1 METLNVDLADRSYPI
16 YIGSGVIG
24 QTELF
29 LPHLVQP
36 KIAVVTN
43 EVVAPILLSN
53 FVKGLRGEGIQVT
66 EIVLPDG
73 EQHKNWQTLNRVF
86 DSLIKGNCERSTTL
100 VALGG
105 GVIGD
110 MTGFAAACY
119 QRGTP
124 FFQVPTTLLSQVDS
138 SVGGKTAINHPSG
151 KNMIGAFYQPKLVL
165 ADPDTL
171 ESLSER
177 ELRSGLAEVIKY
189 GLIRDLP
196 MLEWLERHLDDLLRR
211 DRDALEKAVFHSCR
225 NKAEIVSSDER
236 EQGMRAL
243 LNFGHTF
250 GHAIEAGMGYGNWS
264 HGEAVAAGSMM
275 AIELSHMLGWLDKC
289 DVERAEALFSRA
301 GLPTVGPALG
311 VHRYLELMQ
320 HDKKVQ
326 NGVLRLVLL
335 EKLGSA
341 VVSDRASLA
350 EIERAINARVRC
362 G

>member
-1 METLNVDLADRSYPI
+1 METLNVALADRSYPVH
-16 YIGSGVIG
+16 IGSGIVR
-24 QTELF
+24 QTDLM
-29 LPHLVQP
+29 LAHLVQP

-43 EVVAPILLSN
+43 EVVAPVLLNGFSQR
-53 FVKGLRGEGIQVT
+53 FRDAGVQVV

-73 EQHKNWQTLNRVF
+73 EQHKNWQTLNFIF
-86 DSLIKGNCERSTTL
+86 DELIKNSCERDTTL

-105 GVIGD
+105 GVVGD

-119 QRGTP
+119 QRGAP
-124 FFQVPTTLLSQVDS
+124 FFQIPTTLLSQVDS
-138 SVGGKTAINHPSG
+138 SVGGKTAINHPLA

-171 ESLSER
+171 DSLSDR

-196 MLEWLERHLDDLLRR
+196 LLEWLEHQLDDLLLRNAG
-211 DRDALEKAVFHSCR
+211 ALEKAVFQSCR

-236 EQGMRAL
+236 EHGVRAL

-250 GHAIEAGMGYGNWS
+250 GHAIEAGVGYGNWS

-289 DVERAEALFSRA
+289 DVERAEAIFNRA
-301 GLPTVGPALG
+301 GLPTYGPALG
-311 VHRYLELMQ
+311 ASRYLELMQ

-335 EKLGSA
+335 EKLGSG
-341 VVSDRASLA
+341 VVSDRASSA
-350 EIERAINARVRC
+350 QIERAINARVRRA
-362 G
+362 

>member
-1 METLNVDLADRSYPI
+1 MSM
-16 YIGSGVIG
+16 
-24 QTELF
+24 
-29 LPHLVQP
+29 H
-36 KIAVVTN
+36 
-43 EVVAPILLSN
+43 
-53 FVKGLRGEGIQVT
+53 
-66 EIVLPDG
+66 
-73 EQHKNWQTLNRVF
+73 H
-86 DSLIKGNCERSTTL
+86 
-100 VALGG
+100 
-105 GVIGD
+105 
-110 MTGFAAACY
+110 
-119 QRGTP
+119 
-124 FFQVPTTLLSQVDS
+124 
-138 SVGGKTAINHPSG
+138 
-151 KNMIGAFYQPKLVL
+151 
-165 ADPDTL
+165 
-171 ESLSER
+171 
-177 ELRSGLAEVIKY
+177 
-189 GLIRDLP
+189 
-196 MLEWLERHLDDLLRR
+196 EWLALVEISGPFLAVPVLKEAFPQGLEELDAAKRKRLRQAY
-211 DRDALEKAVFHSCR
+211 DEWRDALEKAVFHSCR

-301 GLPTVGPALG
+301 GLPTFGPALG

>member
-1 METLNVDLADRSYPI
+1 METLNVALGERSYPI
-16 YIGSGVIG
+16 YIGSGGIK

-29 LPHLVQP
+29 LAHLVQP
-36 KIAVVTN
+36 KVAVVTN
-43 EVVAPILLSN
+43 DVVAPIMLTEL
-53 FVKGLRGEGIQVT
+53 VRKLRDEGVEVT

-73 EQHKNWQTLNRVF
+73 EQHKNWQTLNLVF
-86 DSLIKGNCERSTTL
+86 DSLIKNKCERSTTL

-119 QRGTP
+119 QRGVP
-124 FFQVPTTLLSQVDS
+124 FFQIPTTLLSQVDS
-138 SVGGKTAINHPSG
+138 SVGGKTAINHPDG
-151 KNMIGAFYQPKLVL
+151 KNMIGAFYQPRLVL

-171 ESLSER
+171 GSLSER

-211 DRDALEKAVFHSCR
+211 DPGALEKAVFHSCR

-236 EQGMRAL
+236 EHGVRAL

-250 GHAIEAGMGYGNWS
+250 GHAIEAGVGYGNWS

-289 DVERAEALFSRA
+289 DVERAEAIFNRA
-301 GLPTVGPALG
+301 GLPTYGPALG
-311 VHRYLELMQ
+311 ASRYLELMQ

-341 VVSDRASLA
+341 VVSDRASPA
-350 EIERAINARVRC
+350 QIERAINARVRRA
-362 G
+362 

>member
-1 METLNVDLADRSYPI
+1 METLNVALGERSYPV
-16 YIGSGVIG
+16 YIGSGVIK
-24 QTELF
+24 QTEL
-29 LPHLVQP
+29 LLAHLVQP
-36 KIAVVTN
+36 KVAVVTN
-43 EVVAPILLSN
+43 DVVAPIMLTEL
-53 FVKGLRGEGIQVT
+53 VRKLRDEGVEVT

-73 EQHKNWQTLNRVF
+73 EQHKNWQTLNLVF
-86 DSLIKGNCERSTTL
+86 DSLIKNKCERNTTL

-105 GVIGD
+105 GVVGD

-119 QRGTP
+119 QRGAP
-124 FFQVPTTLLSQVDS
+124 FFQIPTTLLSQVDS
-138 SVGGKTAINHPSG
+138 SVGGKTAINHPDG
-151 KNMIGAFYQPKLVL
+151 KNMIGAFYQPRLVL

-171 ESLSER
+171 GSLSER

-211 DRDALEKAVFHSCR
+211 DQGALEKAVFHSCR

-236 EQGMRAL
+236 EHGVRAL

-250 GHAIEAGMGYGNWS
+250 GHAIEAGVGYGNWS

-289 DVERAEALFSRA
+289 DVERAEAIFNRA
-301 GLPTVGPALG
+301 GLPTYGPALG
-311 VHRYLELMQ
+311 ASRYLELMQ

-341 VVSDRASLA
+341 VVSDRASSA
-350 EIERAINARVRC
+350 QIERAINARVRRA
-362 G
+362 

>member
-1 METLNVDLADRSYPI
+1 MPTKPTKNNDGNRRRDR
-16 YIGSGVIG
+16 GD
-24 QTELF
+24 QTRINERIRA
-29 LPHLVQP
+29 PRVR
-36 KIAVVTN
+36 VVTAN
-43 EVVAPILLSN
+43 
-53 FVKGLRGEGIQVT
+53 GDQ
-66 EIVLPDG
+66 
-73 EQHKNWQTLNRVF
+73 
-86 DSLIKGNCERSTTL
+86 
-100 VALGG
+100 LG
-105 GVIGD
+105 V
-110 MTGFAAACY
+110 MNT
-119 QRGTP
+119 
-124 FFQVPTTLLSQVDS
+124 
-138 SVGGKTAINHPSG
+138 
-151 KNMIGAFYQPKLVL
+151 
-165 ADPDTL
+165 
-171 ESLSER
+171 
-177 ELRSGLAEVIKY
+177 
-189 GLIRDLP
+189 
-196 MLEWLERHLDDLLRR
+196 
-211 DRDALEKAVFHSCR
+211 RDALEKAVFHSCR